1 MAMRKRYSRIIP
13 TLIGLVAAITSLFP
27 LAWMIMSGFKPSNEV
42 MSYPFRFFPTEWT
55 LENFIEL
62 FEDPG
67 FFQAMGVTFVGAII
81 FAGLTI
87 MINSMAAFA
96 FARLK
101 FPLKNFLFYY
111 CVLTMFIPQMA
122 ILIPSYIVVAELNML
137 NTMFVLI
144 LPGLASAMNMFLLR
158 QFYSDIPLEL
168 DEAAVVD
175 GASKF
180 QIYTQIFIPL
190 SKPIF
195 VLVGTSSFLGYWN
208 SLIWPIMTI
217 SNPKLFQI
225 MQYLSFFRSAQG
237 SQWGMIM
244 AGTTLAAMPAIILFM
259 FFQRYLIQGIKLSG
273 IK

>member
-1 MAMRKRYSRIIP
+1 MRKKKQRIIP
-13 TLIGLVAAITSLFP
+13 SIIGLIAAITSLFP
-27 LAWMIMSGFKPSNEV
+27 LLWMIMSGFKPSNEV

-55 LENFIEL
+55 IENFVEL

-67 FFQAMGVTFVGAII
+67 FFQSMGVTFVGAII
-81 FAGLTI
+81 FAFLTI
-87 MINSMAAFA
+87 LVNSMAAYA

-101 FPLKNFLFYY
+101 FPFKKALFFY
-111 CVLTMFIPQMA
+111 CILTMFIPQMA
-122 ILIPSYIVVAELNML
+122 ILIPSYIVVAQLNML
-137 NTMFVLI
+137 NTLFVLI

-158 QFYSDIPLEL
+158 QFYTDIPTEL

-175 GASKF
+175 GASKI

-208 SLIWPIMTI
+208 ALIWPIMTI
-217 SNPKLFQI
+217 SNPRLFQI

-237 SQWGMIM
+237 SQWGLIM

-259 FFQRYLIQGIKLSG
+259 FFQKYLIQGIKLSG